1 MSDIV
6 SRQKR
11 SDMMSGIK
19 GKDTRPEML
28 VRKALHRKGFRFRL
42 HRRDLPGKPD
52 IVLQKYKTV
61 VFVNGCFWHG
71 HGCHLFKWPKSN
83 QDFWVQKINDT
94 VARDRS
100 CRDSLEKAGWNV
112 ITVWECSLRNLP
124 SNVINDA
131 LDSLS
136 VEIRKNIDSEGA

>member
-11 SDMMSGIK
+11 SEMMSGIK
-19 GKDTRPEML
+19 GKNTKPEML

-52 IVLQKYKTV
+52 IVLGKYRTV

-71 HGCHLFKWPKSN
+71 HDCHLFKWPKSN
-83 QDFWVQKINDT
+83 PDFWVKKINDT

-124 SNVINDA
+124 NDDINDA
-131 LDSLS
+131 LDALS
-136 VEIRKNIDSEGA
+136 VEIRKNIDT